1 MTTPSTIGQVPLDW
15 QPHLGPALGLL
26 PGIDLAVAADSLVFP
41 ASALVF
47 EAFRLTSFADVRVVI
62 VGQDPYHGAGQ
73 ATGLAFSVPDAEDK
87 PPSLCNI
94 FQELHDDVGCAIP
107 ASGNLSRWAKNGV
120 LLLNEALTVRA
131 KTAGSHLVVWRPFT
145 NAVISA
151 LDTREDAVIFL
162 LWGRQAQRKA
172 RFVTRPQHTV
182 IRASHPSTKSA
193 HLGFFGSRP
202 FSKANAALQRRHRPI
217 VDWCLE

>member
-1 MTTPSTIGQVPLDW
+1 MSAPSTIGLVPLDW
-15 QPHLGPALGLL
+15 QSHLGAALDLL
-26 PGIDLAVAADSLVFP
+26 PGIDLAVAADRLVYP
-41 ASALVF
+41 APALVF

-73 ATGLAFSVPDAEDK
+73 ATGLAFSVPDVEDK

-94 FQELHDDVGCAIP
+94 LQELHDDVGCAIP
-107 ASGNLSRWAKNGV
+107 ASGGLSRWATNGV

-131 KTAGSHLVVWRPFT
+131 NTAGSHLRVWRPFT

-151 LDTREDAVIFL
+151 LDAREDAIVFL

-182 IRASHPSTKSA
+182 IRASHPSTRSA
-193 HLGFFGSRP
+193 HRGFVGSRP
-202 FSKANAALQRRHRPI
+202 FSKANAALYRRHRPV

>member
-1 MTTPSTIGQVPLDW
+1 MTAPSAIGQVPVDW
-15 QPHLGPALGLL
+15 QPHLGAALDLL
-26 PGIDLAVAADSLVFP
+26 PGIDLAVAADSLVYP
-41 ASALVF
+41 APALVF

-62 VGQDPYHGAGQ
+62 VGQDPYHDAGQ
-73 ATGLAFSVPDAEDK
+73 ATGLAFSVPEGAST
-87 PPSLCNI
+87 PPSLHNI
-94 FQELHDDVGCAIP
+94 LRELHDDVGCAIP
-107 ASGNLSRWAKNGV
+107 ASGDLSRWARNGV

-131 KTAGSHLVVWRPFT
+131 TTAGSHLVVWRPFT

-151 LDTREDAVIFL
+151 LDTREDAVVFL

-172 RFVTRPQHTV
+172 RFVTQPQHTV

-202 FSKANAALQRRHRPI
+202 FSKANAALQLRHRPV